1 METMSTETGE
11 TVVTAA
17 AAFETAGLTAAA
29 PVTPVT
35 PTTPTTLGEAISRH
49 GIDVDGHLDRQALI
63 PVLAGL
69 QAQGDVLVVP
79 RPQRKPAETEVLR
92 DGVAVVRGEFGGN
105 THTLL
110 AEGDVRFDAVPEAE
124 ESLDLGVLTVAEGA
138 VAYLAHPEHA
148 YSGIAPGTYV
158 LRRQREVDTAR
169 TLPQPALTR
178 VPTEPQRPQPQRAY
192 RFVRD

>member
-1 METMSTETGE
+1 METTEIIGSTR
-11 TVVTAA
+11 
-17 AAFETAGLTAAA
+17 AGLDGRAGAASRS
-29 PVTPVT
+29 
-35 PTTPTTLGEAISRH
+35 TLGEAIDRH
-49 GIDVDGHLDRQALI
+49 GVDVDGHLDRQALI

-79 RPQRKPAETEVLR
+79 RPRREPAEAPVARE
-92 DGVAVVRGEFGGN
+92 GVAVVRGEFGGN

-110 AEGDVRFDAVPEAE
+110 AEGDVRFDAVPEGE

-148 YSGIAPGTYV
+148 YSGIASGTYV
-158 LRRQREVDTAR
+158 LRRQREVATAR
-169 TLPQPALTR
+169 VLPQP
-178 VPTEPQRPQPQRAY
+178 PTAPARAPRAPAASQGY